1 MKRCPR
7 CGQTYSD
14 AAINFC
20 LEDGELLAYLADDAP
35 RPLPGERPQGFMD
48 DSPTVV
54 LNKPRDTNQMDRE
67 VHSPPAPWQNQSPVY
82 GDQQVGMNMYD
93 QTRNQTLPY
102 IALSLGL
109 ASVVLVCCQGGI
121 WLGLPA
127 VVIGV
132 LGMRN
137 AEKDPNQYTGR
148 GMAVAGMVL
157 GIVTFLASLIF
168 LIFGLVAR

>member
-1 MKRCPR
+1 
-7 CGQTYSD
+7 
-14 AAINFC
+14 
-20 LEDGELLAYLADDAP
+20 
-35 RPLPGERPQGFMD
+35 
-48 DSPTVV
+48 
-54 LNKPRDTNQMDRE
+54 
-67 VHSPPAPWQNQSPVY
+67 
-82 GDQQVGMNMYD
+82 MNMYD

-109 ASVVLVCCQGGI
+109 ASVVMVCCQGGI